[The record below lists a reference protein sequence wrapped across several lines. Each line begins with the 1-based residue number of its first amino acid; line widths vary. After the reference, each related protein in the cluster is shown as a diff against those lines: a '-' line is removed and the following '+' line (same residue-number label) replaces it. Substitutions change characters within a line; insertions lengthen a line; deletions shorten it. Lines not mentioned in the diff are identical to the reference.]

1 MIKRYGWIFIVL
13 LVIGLLYLLK
23 FNDGPETQ
31 EVELKSTE
39 FEDEIIEEPN
49 LTVSV
54 IKVDVK
60 GEVKKRGVYS
70 MPDDTRVD
78 DVIKRAGGMTEDA
91 DPTSVNLAQR
101 LQDEMV
107 IFVASKQKG
116 EGGSSEI
123 ISSSEEKISINRASS
138 TEIEALNGIGPS
150 KAASIIEYREENGP
164 FSSVED
170 LVNVPGIGEKTLEI
184 FKDQIMVP

>member
-1 MIKRYGWIFIVL
+1 MDMIKRYGWIFIVL

-60 GEVKKRGVYS
+60 GEVKKRGG
-70 MPDDTRVD
+70 
-78 DVIKRAGGMTEDA
+78 ILHAG
-91 DPTSVNLAQR
+91 
-101 LQDEMV
+101 
-107 IFVASKQKG
+107 
-116 EGGSSEI
+116 
-123 ISSSEEKISINRASS
+123 
-138 TEIEALNGIGPS
+138 
-150 KAASIIEYREENGP
+150 
-164 FSSVED
+164 
-170 LVNVPGIGEKTLEI
+170 
-184 FKDQIMVP
+184 